1 LLACPGPSRA
11 DPVTMKG
18 RLQSIPLDKVITS
31 PRLQNRNAASP
42 CIQHRLPLTPATI
55 EHLDSLK
62 MVLKRGECLPPVLV
76 VPAEDDT
83 AGRFYLVDGY
93 HRYWA
98 HQGLN
103 LEVIQAL
110 VLDGK
115 GFADALVASGTA
127 NSNHG
132 LRLTKD
138 QKVENAWRC
147 LNYPET
153 DFYRR
158 LNKTQ
163 AEAVL
168 GTDRETIKKMRQK
181 VRQRGVAA
189 GLIDASLKGNA
200 AAEALLAYWNDNPAP
215 DTWRMARRDGSVE
228 RKNPHWQ
235 EKKAARALAQ
245 VLADFEAA
253 YGADVAKK
261 AINAVGF
268 HLYNVKPAEGMDK
281 VRRTFSVSAQ
291 PIPEDDEATLSAED
305 MAAFLDWQ
313 REQHFDFQPQPHFN
327 DTNHQLPS
335 DF

>member
-1 LLACPGPSRA
+1 
-11 DPVTMKG
+11 MEG
-18 RLQSIPLDKVITS
+18 RLQSIPLEKVITS

-55 EHLDSLK
+55 EHLDALK
-62 MVLKRGECLPPVLV
+62 LVLKRGECLPPVLV
-76 VPAEDDT
+76 VPAEDGNP
-83 AGRFYLVDGY
+83 GRFYLVDGY
-93 HRYWA
+93 HRFWA

-103 LEVIQAL
+103 AEVIPAF

-115 GFADALVASGTA
+115 GFADALIASALA
-127 NSNHG
+127 NSDHG

-153 DFYRR
+153 DYYRR

-168 GTDRETIKKMRQK
+168 GVDRETIKKMRQK

-189 GLIDASLKGNA
+189 GLIDVSLKGNA
-200 AAEALLAYWNDNPAP
+200 AEEALLAYWNNNPAP
-215 DTWRMARRDGSVE
+215 YTWRMARRDGSIE

-245 VLADFEAA
+245 VLADFEAV

-268 HLYNVKPAEGMDK
+268 HLHNVKPVDGMAK
-281 VRRTFSVSAQ
+281 VRRAFSVFAK
-291 PIPEDDEATLSAED
+291 PIAEDDEATLSLED
-305 MAAFLDWQ
+305 MDAFLAWQ
-313 REQHFDFQPQPHFN
+313 REQNFDVQPQPHFN
-327 DTNHQLPS
+327 DTEHHLPS

>member
-1 LLACPGPSRA
+1 
-11 DPVTMKG
+11 MKG
-18 RLQSIPLDKVITS
+18 RPQSIPLDKVITS

-62 MVLKRGECLPPVLV
+62 LALKRGEHLPPVLV
-76 VPAEDDT
+76 VPAEDDNP
-83 AGRFYLVDGY
+83 GRFYLVDGY

-98 HQGLN
+98 HLGLN
-103 LEVIQAL
+103 LEGIQAL
-110 VLDGK
+110 VLEGK
-115 GFADALVASGTA
+115 GFADALVASGMA
-127 NSNHG
+127 NNDHG

-163 AEAVL
+163 AEAMFGV
-168 GTDRETIKKMRQK
+168 DRETIKKMRQK
-181 VRQRGVAA
+181 IRQSGIAA

-200 AAEALLAYWNDNPAP
+200 AEEALLTYWNDHPAP
-215 DTWRMARRDGSVE
+215 YTWRMARRDGSIE

-245 VLADFEAA
+245 VLADFEAV

-268 HLYNVKPAEGMDK
+268 HLHNVKPVEGMDK
-281 VRRTFSVSAQ
+281 VRRAFSVFAQ
-291 PIPEDDEATLSAED
+291 PIPEDDEAILSVED
-305 MAAFLDWQ
+305 MDAFLGWQ
-313 REQHFDFQPQPHFN
+313 REQGFDAQTQPHFN
-327 DTNHQLPS
+327 DTEHHLPS
-335 DF
+335 DY